1 MTRSQHESHLKHS
14 AFDKAMYGRCIL
26 SINDKINL
34 KIGLKIGMNGV
45 LPFYSLNRI

>member
-1 MTRSQHESHLKHS
+1 MTTAQHNSLLKHS
-14 AFDKAMYGRCIL
+14 AFDKAMYSRCLL